1 MNALQNAI
9 VRLLRD
15 KPFYGHFLLNLRRA
29 ENAGSPRPAGVTV
42 RDGIA
47 TLSINPPLFENCPAS
62 QQAALLEHLIKHL
75 LHLHPLRRK
84 ERNTHD
90 WDICCDL
97 AINPSID
104 GLPDDAL
111 LPELFGQADGLAAEE
126 YYDLLVPPFDAG
138 NLDGSGYGDNQQD
151 RSGAAGEGQAAL
163 ADATTLDDH
172 EIWSDANSTPL
183 MLAEEMV
190 RSITRDSLRGSDG
203 VVPNDIRSVVEG
215 LLHPSPVPWRQILRQ
230 FVATAGRVGK
240 TTTWMREHRRFS
252 HDTPGNRKRR
262 RLNLLVGID
271 VSDSTNIIELR
282 EAFARELLQIS
293 RGRDARITVLYASS
307 RIQAVEAFNS
317 AACVPERYDGGG
329 FTDLRPVFEYARGM
343 HPPPAAVIYLTD
355 GIGPAPEEME
365 FPTLW
370 MLTAEGEKPVP
381 WGVELR
387 LVDKN

>member
-15 KPFYGHFLLNLRRA
+15 KPFYGHFLLNLRRS
-29 ENAGSPRPAGVTV
+29 EHAGSTHPAGVTV

-47 TLSINPPLFENCPAS
+47 TLSINPILFKQYPAA
-62 QQAALLEHLIKHL
+62 QQEALLEHLIKHL

-84 ERNTHD
+84 ERNAHD
-90 WDICCDL
+90 WDVCCDL
-97 AINPSID
+97 AVNPSIA

-111 LPELFGQADGLAAEE
+111 LPEMYGQVDGLAAEE

-151 RSGAAGEGQAAL
+151 QNGAGGDGQATLREA
-163 ADATTLDDH
+163 ATLDNHD
-172 EIWSDANSTPL
+172 IWSDADSTPL

-203 VVPNDIRSVVEG
+203 EMPDDVRSVVEG
-215 LLHPSPVPWRQILRQ
+215 LLDPLPIPWRQILRQ
-230 FVATAGRVGK
+230 FVATTGRVGK

-252 HDTPGNRKRR
+252 HDTPGSRKRR

-271 VSDSTNIIELR
+271 VSDSTNIVELR
-282 EAFARELLQIS
+282 ETFARELLQIA
-293 RGRDARITVLYASS
+293 RGRDARITVLYANS
-307 RIQAVEAFNS
+307 RIQVVQSFNS
-317 AACVPERYDGGG
+317 AACVPERHDGGG
-329 FTDLRPVFEYARGM
+329 FTDLQPVFEYARSM

-355 GIGPAPEEME
+355 GIGPAPEVME

-370 MLTAEGEKPVP
+370 VLTADGERPVK

-387 LVDKN
+387 LEV

>member
-1 MNALQNAI
+1 
-9 VRLLRD
+9 
-15 KPFYGHFLLNLRRA
+15 
-29 ENAGSPRPAGVTV
+29 
-42 RDGIA
+42 
-47 TLSINPPLFENCPAS
+47 
-62 QQAALLEHLIKHL
+62 
-75 LHLHPLRRK
+75 
-84 ERNTHD
+84 
-90 WDICCDL
+90 
-97 AINPSID
+97 
-104 GLPDDAL
+104 
-111 LPELFGQADGLAAEE
+111 
-126 YYDLLVPPFDAG
+126 
-138 NLDGSGYGDNQQD
+138 
-151 RSGAAGEGQAAL
+151 
-163 ADATTLDDH
+163 
-172 EIWSDANSTPL
+172 

-190 RSITRDSLRGSDG
+190 RSITRDSLRASDG

-317 AACVPERYDGGG
+317 AACVPERFDGGG

-370 MLTAEGEKPVP
+370 VLTAEGEKPVP